1 MDCKRERE
9 DAERKT
15 FSNYSGHN
23 EHTNSLLLLKLVSQ
37 SLDALLLS
45 IYGLVSDLEIIFT

>member
-37 SLDALLLS
+37 SLDALLVS